1 MDIDIEHEKFEEDD
15 YFKKMEDI
23 RISSSAYRQVRI
35 GEFISVIFTMCG
47 VLSAII
53 ASETSFALSGE
64 DEQRKIENDLNT
76 LNYINMS
83 ATALLGISIIA
94 NAQLELRWKQHKH
107 ILNFHDTIWN
117 TGIWKGLCFEIIIIF
132 IQPYPFLNKVTYHEG
147 KTGNSDFDS

>member
-1 MDIDIEHEKFEEDD
+1 
-15 YFKKMEDI
+15 MEDI

-64 DEQRKIENDLNT
+64 DEQRKIENDINS

-83 ATALLGISIIA
+83 ATALLGISLFA
-94 NAQLELRWKQHKH
+94 NSQLELRWKQHKH
-107 ILNFHDTIWN
+107 ILNFHDNIWN
-117 TGIWKGLCFEIIIIF
+117 TGIWKGLCYEVIIIF
-132 IQPYPFLNKVTYHEG
+132 I
-147 KTGNSDFDS
+147 